1 MATNKQLQAELEELR
16 KLLAQH
22 GITDVI
28 QPATDPMERA
38 DYIAFGSPEHAAF
51 LGLVKVGDVDK
62 AEADGHIVHASP
74 KTGTVYRLEDQVTP
88 FMHYPDPMQ
97 VAKLVLQ
104 QKVSSFESG
113 PPQVPE
119 DAPPMWKPR
128 DYVPA

>member
-1 MATNKQLQAELEELR
+1 MATNKQLQAEIEGLR
-16 KLLAQH
+16 QLLAQH

-28 QPATDPMERA
+28 RPVTDPTERA

-51 LGLVKVGDVDK
+51 LGLVEIEDVDK
-62 AEADGHIVHASP
+62 AEADGHITYTSP
-74 KTGTVYRLEDQVTP
+74 KTGTAYRLEDQVTP

-113 PPQVPE
+113 PPQVPK
-119 DAPPMWKPR
+119 DAPPMWEPV
-128 DYVPA
+128 DYVA